1 MTSELSVR
9 ERQKRDRRQR
19 ILDTALR
26 LFEERGFQETTVLAI
41 AKAARVSRGTVFNYF
56 PYKEAILLEHLGDQL
71 RGLRSRVEGRNA
83 DDPVAGLYAISDEL
97 ACFVE
102 GHRHLVLPLS
112 YELLNPDPER
122 SRRAFEAVPL
132 AEVIRERLQGAAE
145 CGRVRRDYSLNRLAR
160 TIANTYFLTALQ
172 WASYR
177 QDRSVRE
184 ELRTAL
190 TLALEGIVREG

>member
-9 ERQKRDRRQR
+9 ERQKRDRRRR
-19 ILDTALR
+19 IFDTALR
-26 LFEERGFQETTVLAI
+26 LFEERGFQETTVMAI

-56 PYKEAILLEHLGDQL
+56 PYKEAILLEHLGDEL
-71 RGLRSRVEGRNA
+71 RGLRSRVEGRDE

-132 AEVIRERLQGAAE
+132 ADVIRERLQRAAE
-145 CGRVRRDYSLNRLAR
+145 CGRVRRDYSVNRLAR